1 MATSTQPPVQNY
13 LPGITPQQA
22 ETLLTKKQF
31 SGKLGCTQ
39 RTIDRWLQQGILPE
53 GIKVTIGGT
62 VRFRESAADQWI
74 AEGCQGAANG

>member
-1 MATSTQPPVQNY
+1 MATST
-13 LPGITPQQA
+13 PQHA

-31 SGKLGCTQ
+31 SSKLHCTE

-62 VRFRESAADQWI
+62 VRFRETIADQWI
-74 AEGCQGAANG
+74 ADGCKGAEQ